1 MAQRTAST
9 TVAPAMRGVRMSVA
23 NSAAQLKIDDT
34 GRTVTGELGFRT
46 ARTEHGVKIG
56 SWFCEARV
64 LDPQKPNG
72 HVRLGWMT
80 SAGEIQAPVGYDEH
94 SYGWR
99 DVDGSKVQR
108 SRRTAYGAAFKS
120 GNVVG
125 MLIRIVDPRARSATK
140 EGTTIEYFLDGVSQG
155 IAFDNL
161 PDQRYYPAVSL
172 YMGATVQMNFGPDF
186 EYAPPQIG
194 AKAAAGATGQSAS
207 AAGGE
212 ANEAELDAPGV
223 GIPTRAAIARLWRPF
238 CDVASS
244 GKVASVG
251 RV

>member
-1 MAQRTAST
+1 
-9 TVAPAMRGVRMSVA
+9 MRGVRMSVA
-23 NSAAQLKIDDT
+23 NSAPQLKIDDE

-46 ARTEHGVKIG
+46 ARTAHGVKIG
-56 SWFCEARV
+56 SWFCEARI
-64 LDPQKPNG
+64 LDPKKPNG
-72 HVRLGWMT
+72 HVRLGWTT

-108 SRRTAYGAAFKS
+108 SRRTAYGAGYKS

-125 MLIRIVDPRARSATK
+125 MLIRIVDPRARAATT

-172 YMGATVQMNFGPDF
+172 YMGAAVRMNFGPDF
-186 EYAPPQIG
+186 EFAPPQIG
-194 AKAAAGATGQSAS
+194 AKKKAGVESLETGGAS
-207 AAGGE
+207 AADGTADG
-212 ANEAELDAPGV
+212 AEPNVPAF
-223 GIPTRAAIARLWRPF
+223 PTRAAIARLWRPF
-238 CDVASS
+238 CDVESS
-244 GKVASVG
+244 KVLGTIG